1 MKGLRTLFLNG
12 ATVVGAAALTWAVG
26 VDWTQYVSP
35 TAAIIIVAGA
45 NMGLR
50 VITTTPV
57 GKSR

>member
-1 MKGLRTLFLNG
+1 MKGFRTLILNG

-50 VITTTPV
+50 VITTSPV
-57 GKSR
+57 GKR

>member
-1 MKGLRTLFLNG
+1 MKGLRTLVLNG

>member
-1 MKGLRTLFLNG
+1 MKGLRTLLLNG